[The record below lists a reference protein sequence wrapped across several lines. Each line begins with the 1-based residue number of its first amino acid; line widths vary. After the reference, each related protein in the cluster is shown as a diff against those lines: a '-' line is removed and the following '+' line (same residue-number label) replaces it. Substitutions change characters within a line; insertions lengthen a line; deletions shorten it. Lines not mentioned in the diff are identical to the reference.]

1 MPGDRAPPAV
11 ATKNEGR
18 ESVAALRGVLQKSCS
33 NSQAPRSE
41 KAARPTTRR
50 AACIGSETGLRKRTF
65 SSGLPRSAT
74 EMEIKG
80 EPDHAAS
87 PLQQALIDF

>member
-1 MPGDRAPPAV
+1 MEIKGEPDHAASPWQQAQ
-11 ATKNEGR
+11 NEVDGK
-18 ESVAALRGVLQKSCS
+18 VLS
-33 NSQAPRSE
+33 
-41 KAARPTTRR
+41 
-50 AACIGSETGLRKRTF
+50 G
-65 SSGLPRSAT
+65 GLPRSAT